1 MAKMTNAQ
9 LLRELDRLNAELAKA
24 KEEKAE
30 ADDFQPVWRKEGKD
44 WASNIV
50 QVDAETL
57 EAALENDGKLWLNI
71 FPNRYWEKKKKV
83 TKERPMMKVTF
94 HKYTPKA
101 S

>member
-1 MAKMTNAQ
+1 MTTKLTNAA

-24 KEEKAE
+24 KEAKSE
-30 ADDFQPVWRKEGKD
+30 DDFQPVWRKEGKD

-50 QVDAETL
+50 QVDKEAL
-57 EAALENDGKLWLNI
+57 EAALEHDGKLWLNI

-83 TKERPMMKVTF
+83 AKERPMMKVTF
-94 HKYTPKA
+94 HKYTPK